1 MLARLAIGAAAA
13 FVLALG
19 AFGLLARDGEPAPAA
34 LSAARLPEL
43 PPPSASTD
51 RRIAVLQ
58 AIVRARP
65 RLEQARVMLAAAYAQ
80 KARESGD
87 VQFFDKAGGLLEQAL
102 QRDPADPAALTERA
116 ALSLSR
122 HDFRAGLRDARAARR
137 ASPELNRPFGVL
149 VDALVELGR
158 YRAAGHALQ
167 AMVDRKPDVAAYSRV
182 SYWRELHGDLAGAAD
197 AMRLAVA
204 AGAGAAEN
212 VAAVQVLHG
221 DLEAAR
227 GRPARAAR
235 DYAEAL
241 AGVPGFLPARAG
253 RARLAAARGDLRAA
267 IATMRRV
274 VARLPLPEHVIALGE
289 LELAAGR
296 LAAARRTFALVGAQQ
311 RLLAGAGVDTDA
323 ELAVFEASHG
333 SPRRAVALGRRAWA
347 AAPGIRSADALGWAL
362 TRGGRRREGLAW
374 AHRALRLGSLDPL
387 LRFHAGIAA
396 RGDERRRHL
405 RLALAHGLA
414 GHPWQAAFAREAL
427 R

>member
-34 LSAARLPEL
+34 PSAARLPEL

-87 VQFFDKAGGLLEQAL
+87 VQFFDKAGGLLDQAL

-137 ASPELNRPFGVL
+137 AGPGLNRPFGVL

-182 SYWRELHGDLAGAAD
+182 SYWRELHGDLTGARRAMALAAEAGADTAD
-197 AMRLAVA
+197 STAWVGAQLSHLDLLRGRLRLAERDAREALFRVPGHPASSA
-204 AGAGAAEN
+204 ALAR
-212 VAAVQVLHG
+212 V
-221 DLEAAR
+221 EAAR
-227 GRPARAAR
+227 G
-235 DYAEAL
+235 E
-241 AGVPGFLPARAG
+241 LP
-253 RARLAAARGDLRAA
+253 AA
-267 IATMRRV
+267 IARLRRL
-274 VARLPLPEHVIALGE
+274 VARLPLPEYVIALGE
-289 LELAAGR
+289 YEQAAGR
-296 LAAARRTFALVGAQQ
+296 HAAARRDLALARAEQ
-311 RLLAGAGVDTDA
+311 RLLSAAGVNTDA
-323 ELAVFEASHG
+323 EAAVFEADHG
-333 SPRRAVALGRRAWA
+333 SPAHAVRLGRRAWA
-347 AAPGIRSADALGWAL
+347 AAPSVRSADALGWAL
-362 TRGGRRREGLAW
+362 TRAGRPAAGLRW
-374 AHRALRLGSLDPL
+374 AHRALALGSRDPAFLAHAGVAARAAGRPAEAAPL
-387 LRFHAGIAA
+387 LAAA
-396 RGDERRRHL
+396 RRSP
-405 RLALAHGLA
+405 GLS
-414 GHPWQAAFAREAL
+414 PVLAREVG